1 MNNRLKRIIRPAVR
15 VIGYAGRGILTIVQV
30 AGLIVAGLGA
40 FVAITTQLSIDA
52 IAGAM
57 KT

>member
-1 MNNRLKRIIRPAVR
+1 MSNRITRFIRPAVR
-15 VIGYAGRGILTIVQV
+15 VMAYAGRGILTIIQV
-30 AGLIVAGLGA
+30 IGLIVAGAGA

-52 IAGAM
+52 IVEAL